1 MFENAK
7 WIWSREAVGTD
18 SYSEFL
24 ISHEFHRGN
33 CVRLRISADSNYAV
47 YVNGTF
53 VDSGQ
58 YADFPHYKVY
68 DELDLSD
75 YIVTDTNHIAII
87 VWHYGVQSF
96 TYYMGK
102 PGLLFELEQN
112 SKVVVSSGEHVP
124 SRKSRRYISGTNE
137 SITMMLGLNYH
148 VDLKESDAWMIGTD
162 MDGFAPSIIQTD
174 MPDQLHKRIP
184 KKLKVLPLVSGEL
197 VSQGCFTYPME
208 EQMRQ
213 HAGDR
218 MQNAALS
225 FYRHSEMGEELP
237 EYMKFERKTSEGI
250 YFILDLKEETAGYL
264 EFDIEVPEDC
274 MLEVG
279 WGEHLVDGRCRSA
292 VGKRNEKGAT
302 ARNFSV
308 TARLQKGRNHYRN
321 PFRRLGG
328 RYIQLFLQTSEVKV
342 YAAGI
347 CPTIYPV
354 KEKEYRTGNLLRD
367 EIYETSKRTL
377 LHCMHEHYE
386 DCPWREQSFYT
397 SDSRNQM
404 LCGYYA
410 FEEYELPKASLRLIA
425 QSACYDG
432 MLPICYPTDFKLAI
446 PSFSPVYIVMLAE
459 YYRYAKDKETVEVCF
474 HVAKRIADA
483 FIRQIDETG
492 LMPNHEDESIFWNFY
507 EWQPYMDGHTYH
519 GIGNY
524 DMALNAQFSY
534 TLDYFTELCEVVGED
549 PYPYQKIKQSLNHHI
564 VEKFYDKEAK
574 LFKIGFGPRLDIK
587 PYSALANAYGYLC
600 GAAEYVETER
610 ILKILEKN
618 AADDD
623 SIEVIPTTLAFHY
636 TRYDALIKA
645 YKSYYKESIL
655 DELDRIYFKMLKEG
669 ATTFWETELGHKDF
683 DFAGSLCHGWSAMPI
698 YYYEELWDKKQERKE
713 RNKEL

>member
-1 MFENAK
+1 MFEQAT
-7 WIWSREAVGTD
+7 WIWGREVAETDCYCEFLVSREFKKTD
-18 SYSEFL
+18 V
-24 ISHEFHRGN
+24 
-33 CVRLRISADSNYAV
+33 VRLRISVDSNYAV
-47 YVNGTF
+47 YVNGDF
-53 VDSGQ
+53 ADSGQ

-68 DELDLSD
+68 DELDLSK
-75 YIVTDTNHIAII
+75 YITDGTNHIAII
-87 VWHYGVQSF
+87 AWYYGVQSF

-102 PGLLFELEQN
+102 PGVIFEIEQN
-112 SKVVVSSGEHVP
+112 SEVVQSSDEMVV
-124 SRKSRRYISGTNE
+124 SRKSRRYLSGTNE

-148 VDLKESDAWMIGTD
+148 VDLRESDDWMCGKVL
-162 MDGFAPSIIQTD
+162 DGFEPSVVQSG
-174 MPDQLHKRIP
+174 MPQAFHKRMV
-184 KKLKVLPLVSGEL
+184 KKLKILPVVSGEL
-197 VSQGCFTYPME
+197 VSQGCFTYPTKGT
-208 EQMRQ
+208 MRQ

-225 FYRHSEMGEELP
+225 FYRHLEMGEELS
-237 EYMKFERKTSEGI
+237 EYISFQRKNGEGI

-274 MLEVG
+274 LMEVG

-308 TARLQKGRNHYRN
+308 TARLKAGRNHYCN

-328 RYIQLFLQTSEVKV
+328 RYLQFFLHTSEVKV
-342 YAAGI
+342 YDAGI
-347 CPTIYPV
+347 CPTVYPV
-354 KEKEYRTGNLLRD
+354 KEKDHRTGNLLRD

-386 DCPWREQSFYT
+386 DCPWREQSFYA

-425 QSACYDG
+425 QSIWKDD
-432 MLPICYPTDFKLAI
+432 MLPICYPTDFKLSI
-446 PSFSPVYIVMLAE
+446 PSFVPVYIVMLAE
-459 YYRYAKDKETVEVCF
+459 YYRHAEDKETIDICF
-474 HVAKRIADA
+474 NAAKRIADA
-483 FIRQIDETG
+483 FTKRIDETG
-492 LMPNHEDESIFWNFY
+492 LIPNHEDESIFWNFY
-507 EWQPYMDGHTYH
+507 EWQPYMDGHSYH
-519 GIGNY
+519 GDGNY
-524 DMALNAQFSY
+524 DMTLNAQFSY

-549 PYPYQKIKQSLNHHI
+549 PYPYQQVKQSLNRHI
-564 VEKFYDKEAK
+564 VDTFYDKEAR
-574 LFKIGFGPRLDIK
+574 LFRIGIGPGLDIK

-610 ILKILEKN
+610 ILKVLERN
-618 AADDD
+618 GADDD
-623 SIEVIPTTLAFHY
+623 GIEVIPSTLAFHCV
-636 TRYDALIKA
+636 RYDALIKA
-645 YKSYYKESIL
+645 NKNYYKETIL
-655 DELDRIYFKMLKEG
+655 DEIDRIYFKMLKEG

-698 YYYEELWDKKQERKE
+698 YYYEELWNKKQE